1 MSIQVNSNSVD
12 AMKMWET
19 ILSSVG
25 DVQKTTTPEGKDSLT
40 VTIGEGEAARTV
52 TMVPDDLEL
61 PATADSAALDSLVAK
76 LAGLGL
82 EMTPDEIAAF
92 KEAATQVYAAA
103 TKALADVKAKSKGN
117 TMYDLYAL
125 MKLMVEVAQKQRD
138 AQREM
143 RNAENQLVQKAIQN
157 QADQQRD
164 AAWLGLVVGVTC
176 GLISAGISLGM
187 MIGQSSAASK
197 QSDLANNAGLD
208 ASSTKVD
215 MLKMADSQIHADQQL
230 ATIQNKV
237 GGETSNRVLN
247 EFNAK
252 VNGGEAGNLRMKFQE
267 ASSKL
272 DQAKATLGA
281 KEIQLEA
288 VKAVHAEKVGAQNT
302 AQQQYDAKAAEVGLA
317 DKQAAF
323 DQAAGAKQQYIREEM
338 NAGRA
343 PSQDE
348 LARLDNNT
356 AQAKA
361 ALDEAKQTLQ
371 PFETRL
377 ANAKLEVADAQG
389 NVANAQNDVT
399 LAKSA
404 VDTATTDLAK
414 AKSDYVET
422 LKSVGDEYAEKY
434 QVALDRQKNPPEGV
448 DKATLDADVKNARNE
463 MLMARALEAKALSE
477 PGVLSPAEH
486 KQLVG
491 GARMESDMALR
502 RLNESEDYK
511 QVGLRIQYLMG
522 MNGIVQAIGGTLQSM
537 SQNLSALEQAE
548 ATRQGAEQQR
558 ENEMLDQTKDLF
570 AQDQKVIDAVV
581 QLMQAVLQAE
591 TTSIRDAIQA

>member
-25 DVQKTTTPEGKDSLT
+25 NVQKTTTPEGKDSLT
-40 VTIGEGEAARTV
+40 VTIGEGAAARTV

-82 EMTPDEIAAF
+82 AMTPEEVAAF

-252 VNGGEAGNLRMKFQE
+252 VNGGEAGNLHVKFQE

-288 VKAVHAEKVGAQNT
+288 VKAVHAEKLGAQNT
-302 AQQQYDAKAAEVGLA
+302 AQQQYDTKAAEVGLA

-323 DQAAGAKQQYIREEM
+323 DQAAGAKQRYISEEM
-338 NAGRA
+338 SAGRA
-343 PSQDE
+343 PDQAKLTE
-348 LARLDNNT
+348 LDNNT

-361 ALDEAKQTLQ
+361 ALDEANQTLQ

-377 ANAKLEVADAQG
+377 ANAKIEVADAQG

-477 PGVLSPAEH
+477 PGLLSPAEH

-491 GARMESDMALR
+491 GARVENDMALN
-502 RLNESEDYK
+502 RLNQSEDYR

>member
-1 MSIQVNSNSVD
+1 M
-12 AMKMWET
+12 
-19 ILSSVG
+19 
-25 DVQKTTTPEGKDSLT
+25 QKTTTPEGKDSLT
-40 VTIGEGEAARTV
+40 VTIGEGAAARTV

-92 KEAATQVYAAA
+92 KEAATQVYAEA

-252 VNGGEAGNLRMKFQE
+252 VNGGEAGNLHVKFQE

-288 VKAVHAEKVGAQNT
+288 VKAVHAEKLGAQNT
-302 AQQQYDAKAAEVGLA
+302 AQQQYDTKAAEVGLA

-323 DQAAGAKQQYIREEM
+323 DQAAGAKQRYISEEM
-338 NAGRA
+338 SAGRA
-343 PSQDE
+343 PDQAKLTE
-348 LARLDNNT
+348 LDNNT

-361 ALDEAKQTLQ
+361 ALDEANQTLQ

-377 ANAKLEVADAQG
+377 ANAKIEVADAQG

-477 PGVLSPAEH
+477 PGLLSPAEH

-491 GARMESDMALR
+491 GARVENDMALN
-502 RLNESEDYK
+502 RLNQSEDYR

>member
-143 RNAENQLVQKAIQN
+143 RNTENQLVQKAIQN

-187 MIGQSSAASK
+187 MIGQSSAATK

-267 ASSKL
+267 ASTKL

-288 VKAVHAEKVGAQNT
+288 AKAVHAEKVGAQNT

-404 VDTATTDLAK
+404 VDTATADLAK

>member
-1 MSIQVNSNSVD
+1 MSMQVNNNAID
-12 AMKMWET
+12 AMKLWET
-19 ILSSVG
+19 ALASVG
-25 DVQKTTTPEGKDSLT
+25 DVQKTTTAEGKDALT
-40 VTIGEGEAARTV
+40 ITIGEGEAARTV
-52 TMVPDDLEL
+52 TMIPDDLEL
-61 PATADSAALDSLVAK
+61 PATADSAALDSLVSK

-82 EMTPDEIAAF
+82 EMTPEEVATF
-92 KEAATQVYAAA
+92 KEAATQVYSAA
-103 TKALADVKAKSKGN
+103 TKALADVKASSKGN
-117 TMYDLYAL
+117 TMFDLYAL

-143 RNAENQLVQKAIQN
+143 RNTENQLVQKAIQN

-187 MIGQSSAASK
+187 MIGQSSAATK
-197 QSDLANNAGLD
+197 QSDLANNAGLEVT
-208 ASSTKVD
+208 STKVD
-215 MLKMADSQIHADQQL
+215 MLKMSDTTIHADQQL

-237 GGETSNRVLN
+237 GGETSNRIAS
-247 EFNAK
+247 EFETK
-252 VNGGEAGNLRMKFQE
+252 VNGGEAGSLKGKFDE
-267 ASSKL
+267 ATQK
-272 DQAKATLGA
+272 
-281 KEIQLEA
+281 LEA
-288 VKAVHAEKVGAQNT
+288 AKLTLEAKNLNLEGARAVHGEKVGAQNA
-302 AQQQYDAKAAEVGLA
+302 AQQAYDAKAAEVGLA

-323 DQAAGAKQQYIREEM
+323 DQAVGAKQQYIREEM
-338 NAGRA
+338 SAHRA
-343 PSQDE
+343 PSQDR
-348 LARLDNNT
+348 LAELDNNT
-356 AQAKA
+356 TQAKA

-371 PFETRL
+371 PYETRL

-404 VDTATTDLAK
+404 IDTAKADLAK
-414 AKSDYVET
+414 AKSDYVTT

-448 DKATLDADVKNARNE
+448 DKKTLAAEVKNAKNE

-477 PGVLSPAEH
+477 PGLLSPAEQ
-486 KQLVG
+486 KQLVS
-491 GARMESDMALR
+491 AAKAENDLSLQ
-502 RLNESEDYK
+502 RLNSSEDYK
-511 QVGLRIQYLMG
+511 QAGLRIQYLMG

-537 SQNLSALEQAE
+537 SQNLSALQQAE
-548 ATRQGAEQQR
+548 ATREGAEQQR

>member
-1 MSIQVNSNSVD
+1 MSMQVNNNAID
-12 AMKMWET
+12 AMKLWET
-19 ILSSVG
+19 ALASVG
-25 DVQKTTTPEGKDSLT
+25 DVQKTTTAEGKDALT
-40 VTIGEGEAARTV
+40 ITIGEGEAARTV
-52 TMVPDDLEL
+52 TMIPDDLEL
-61 PATADSAALDSLVAK
+61 PATADSAALDSLVSK

-82 EMTPDEIAAF
+82 EMTPEEVATF
-92 KEAATQVYAAA
+92 KEAATQVYSAA
-103 TKALADVKAKSKGN
+103 TKALADVKASSKGN
-117 TMYDLYAL
+117 TMFDLYAL

-143 RNAENQLVQKAIQN
+143 RNTENQLVQKAIQN

-187 MIGQSSAASK
+187 MIGQSSAATK
-197 QSDLANNAGLD
+197 QSNLANNAGLEVT
-208 ASSTKVD
+208 STKVD
-215 MLKMADSQIHADQQL
+215 MLKMSDTTIHADQQL

-237 GGETSNRVLN
+237 GGETSNRIAS
-247 EFNAK
+247 EFETK
-252 VNGGEAGNLRMKFQE
+252 VNGGEAGNLKGKFDE
-267 ASSKL
+267 ATQK
-272 DQAKATLGA
+272 
-281 KEIQLEA
+281 LEA
-288 VKAVHAEKVGAQNT
+288 AKLTLEAKNLNLEGARAVHGEKVGALNA
-302 AQQQYDAKAAEVGLA
+302 AQQAYDAKAAEVGLA

-323 DQAAGAKQQYIREEM
+323 DQAVGAKQQYIREEM
-338 NAGRA
+338 SAHRA
-343 PSQDE
+343 PSQDR
-348 LARLDNNT
+348 LAELDNNT
-356 AQAKA
+356 TQAKA

-371 PFETRL
+371 PYETRL

-414 AKSDYVET
+414 AKSDYVTT

-448 DKATLDADVKNARNE
+448 DKKTLAAEVKNAKNE

-477 PGVLSPAEH
+477 PGLLSPAEQ
-486 KQLVG
+486 KQLVS
-491 GARMESDMALR
+491 AAKAENDLSLQ
-502 RLNESEDYK
+502 RLNSSEDYK
-511 QVGLRIQYLMG
+511 QAGLRIQYLMG

-537 SQNLSALEQAE
+537 SQNLSALQQAE
-548 ATRQGAEQQR
+548 ATREGAEQQR

>member
-40 VTIGEGEAARTV
+40 VTIGEGAAARTV

-76 LAGLGL
+76 
-82 EMTPDEIAAF
+82 AF
-92 KEAATQVYAAA
+92 KEAATQVYAEA

-272 DQAKATLGA
+272 EQAKATLGA

-288 VKAVHAEKVGAQNT
+288 AKAVHAEKVGAQNT

-477 PGVLSPAEH
+477 PGLLSPAEH

-491 GARMESDMALR
+491 GARVENDMALN
-502 RLNESEDYK
+502 RLNQSEDYR

>member
-1 MSIQVNSNSVD
+1 MSMQVNNNPVD

-19 ILSSVG
+19 VLASVG
-25 DVQKTTTPEGKDSLT
+25 DVQKTTTAEGKDALT
-40 VTIGEGEAARTV
+40 ITIGEGESARTV

-82 EMTPDEIAAF
+82 EMTPEEVAAF
-92 KEAATQVYAAA
+92 KDAAAQVYSAA
-103 TKALADVKAKSKGN
+103 TKALADVKANSKGN
-117 TMYDLYAL
+117 TMFDLYAL

-143 RNAENQLVQKAIQN
+143 RNTENQLIQKAIQN

-187 MIGQSSAASK
+187 MVGQSSAATK
-197 QSDLANNAGLD
+197 QSNLANNAGLEVT
-208 ASSTKVD
+208 STKVD
-215 MLKMADSQIHADQQL
+215 MLKMSDTTIHADQQL

-237 GGETSNRVLN
+237 GGETSNRVMN
-247 EFNAK
+247 EFNTK
-252 VNGGEAGNLRMKFQE
+252 VNGGEAGSLKGKFDE
-267 ASSKL
+267 ATQK
-272 DQAKATLGA
+272 
-281 KEIQLEA
+281 LEA
-288 VKAVHAEKVGAQNT
+288 AKLTLEAKNLNLEGARAVHGEKVGVQNT
-302 AQQQYDAKAAEVGLA
+302 AQQAYDAKAAEVGLA

-323 DQAAGAKQQYIREEM
+323 DQAVGAKQRYIREEM
-338 NAGRA
+338 SAGRS
-343 PSQDE
+343 PSQE
-348 LARLDNNT
+348 RLTELDNAT
-356 AQAKA
+356 VQAKA
-361 ALDEAKQTLQ
+361 TLDEAKQTLQ

-404 VDTATTDLAK
+404 IDTAKADLAK
-414 AKSDYVET
+414 AKNDYVTT

-448 DKATLDADVKNARNE
+448 SKSTLAAEVKTAKNE
-463 MLMARALEAKALSE
+463 MMMARALEAKALSE
-477 PGVLSPAEH
+477 PGLLSPAEQ
-486 KQLVG
+486 KQLVS
-491 GARMESDMALR
+491 AAKAENDLSLQ
-502 RLNESEDYK
+502 RLNSSEDYK
-511 QVGLRIQYLMG
+511 QAGLRIQYLMG

-537 SQNLSALEQAE
+537 SQNLSALQQAE
-548 ATRQGAEQQR
+548 ATREGAEQQR

>member
-1 MSIQVNSNSVD
+1 MSIQVNGNPVD
-12 AMKMWET
+12 AAKMWET

-25 DVQKTTTPEGKDSLT
+25 EVQKTTTADGKEALT
-40 VTIGEGEAARTV
+40 VTIGGGESVRTV

-61 PATADSAALDSLVAK
+61 PATADSASLDSLVKK

-82 EMTPDEIAAF
+82 EMTEEEIVAF

-103 TKALADVKAKSKGN
+103 TKALAEVKAKSRGN
-117 TMYDLYAL
+117 TMFDLYAL

-143 RNAENQLVQKAIQN
+143 RSTENLLVQKAIQN

-176 GLISAGISLGM
+176 GLISAGFSLGM

-197 QSDLANNAGLD
+197 QSSLANNAGLD
-208 ASSTKVD
+208 AATTKVD
-215 MLKMADSQIHADQQL
+215 MLKMADSPVHANQQL

-237 GGETSNRVLN
+237 GGETSNNVLH

-252 VNGGEAGNLRMKFQE
+252 VNGGEAGNLKAKFTDAETKLENAKLTLE
-267 ASSKL
+267 AK
-272 DQAKATLGA
+272 K
-281 KEIQLEA
+281 IHLEA

-302 AQQQYDAKAAEVGLA
+302 AQQAYDAKAAEVGLEG
-317 DKQAAF
+317 KQAAF
-323 DQAAGAKQQYIREEM
+323 DQAVGAKQQYIRDEM

-343 PSQDE
+343 PAQDE
-348 LARLDNNT
+348 LTRLDNNT

-371 PFETRL
+371 PYETRL
-377 ANAKLEVADAQG
+377 SNAKLEVADAQG

-399 LAKSA
+399 LAESA
-404 VDTATTDLAK
+404 IDTAKADLAK

-434 QVALDRQKNPPEGV
+434 QVALDRQKNPPEGA
-448 DKATLDADVKNARNE
+448 DKATLDADVKKARNE

-486 KQLVG
+486 KQLVS
-491 GARMESDMALR
+491 GAKMENDIALR

-511 QVGLRIQYLMG
+511 QAGMRIQRLMG
-522 MNGIVQAIGGTLQSM
+522 FNGIIMAIGGTLQSM
-537 SQNLSALEQAE
+537 TQNLSALQQAE

-570 AQDQKVIDAVV
+570 AQDQKVIDAVI

>member
-25 DVQKTTTPEGKDSLT
+25 DVQKTTTAEGKDSLT

-52 TMVPDDLEL
+52 TMIPDDLEL

-82 EMTPDEIAAF
+82 EMTPDEVAAF

-103 TKALADVKAKSKGN
+103 TKALADVKASSKGN
-117 TMYDLYAL
+117 TMFDLYAL

-187 MIGQSSAASK
+187 MIGQSSAATK

-252 VNGGEAGNLRMKFQE
+252 VNGGEAGNLHAKFQE

-272 DQAKATLGA
+272 EQAKATLGA

-288 VKAVHAEKVGAQNT
+288 AKAVHSEKVGAQNT

-404 VDTATTDLAK
+404 VDTATADLAK

-448 DKATLDADVKNARNE
+448 SKATLDADVKNARNE

>member
-40 VTIGEGEAARTV
+40 VTIGEGAAARTV

-92 KEAATQVYAAA
+92 KEAATQVYAEA

-252 VNGGEAGNLRMKFQE
+252 VNGGEAGNLHVKFQE

-288 VKAVHAEKVGAQNT
+288 VKAVHAEKLGAQNT
-302 AQQQYDAKAAEVGLA
+302 AQQQYDTKAAEVGLA

-323 DQAAGAKQQYIREEM
+323 DQAAGAKQRYISEEM
-338 NAGRA
+338 SAGRA
-343 PSQDE
+343 PDQAKLTE
-348 LARLDNNT
+348 LDNNT

-361 ALDEAKQTLQ
+361 ALDEANQTLQ

-377 ANAKLEVADAQG
+377 ANAKIEVADAQG

-477 PGVLSPAEH
+477 PGLLSPAEH

-491 GARMESDMALR
+491 GARVENDMALN
-502 RLNESEDYK
+502 RLNQSEDYR

-548 ATRQGAEQQR
+548 ATRQGAAQQR

>member
-1 MSIQVNSNSVD
+1 MSMQVNNNSVE
-12 AMKMWET
+12 ASKMWET
-19 ILSSVG
+19 LLSSIG
-25 DVQKTTTPEGKDSLT
+25 DVQKTTTAEGKEALT
-40 VTIGEGEAARTV
+40 VTVGEGESVRTI

-61 PATADSAALDSLVAK
+61 PQTADSAALDSLVSK
-76 LAGLGL
+76 IAGLGF
-82 EMTPDEIAAF
+82 EMTDAEVATF
-92 KEAATQVYAAA
+92 KEAVTQAYGAASQ
-103 TKALADVKAKSKGN
+103 ALSDVKSNSKGN
-117 TMYDLYAL
+117 MMFDLYAL

-176 GLISAGISLGM
+176 GLISAGISIGM
-187 MIGQSSAASK
+187 MVGQSSAASK
-197 QSDLANNAGLD
+197 QSQLANNAGLD
-208 ASSTKVD
+208 ATSTKVD
-215 MLKMADSQIHADQQL
+215 MLKMTDSQVHADQQL

-237 GGETSNRVLN
+237 GGETSNRVAA
-247 EFNAK
+247 EFNTK
-252 VNGGEAGNLRMKFQE
+252 VNGGEAGNLRTKF
-267 ASSKL
+267 L
-272 DQAKATLGA
+272 DAGTNLENAKMT
-281 KEIQLEA
+281 LEA
-288 VKAVHAEKVGAQNT
+288 REIHLEATKAVHAEKVGAQNT
-302 AQQQYDAKAAEVGLA
+302 AQQAYDAKAAEVGLA

-323 DQAAGAKQQYIREEM
+323 DQAVGAKQQYIREEM
-338 NAGRA
+338 SAGKA
-343 PSQDE
+343 PSQERLAE
-348 LARLDNNT
+348 LDANT

-361 ALDEAKQTLQ
+361 SLDEAKQTLQ
-371 PFETRL
+371 PYETRL
-377 ANAKLEVADAQG
+377 ANAKIEVADAQG
-389 NVANAQNDVT
+389 NVANAQNDIT

-404 VDTATTDLAK
+404 IDTAKADLAK

-448 DKATLDADVKNARNE
+448 DKKTLAADVKNAKNE
-463 MLMARALEAKALSE
+463 MLMARALEAKALAE
-477 PGVLSPAEH
+477 PGVLDPAEQ
-486 KQLVG
+486 KQLVS
-491 GARMESDMALR
+491 GAKAENDISLR

-511 QVGLRIQYLMG
+511 QAGHRLQFLMG

-537 SQNLSALEQAE
+537 SQNLSALQQAE

-591 TTSIRDAIQA
+591 TASMRDAIQA

>member
-25 DVQKTTTPEGKDSLT
+25 DVQKTTTPEGKNSLT
-40 VTIGEGEAARTV
+40 VTIGEGAAARTV

-61 PATADSAALDSLVAK
+61 PATADSASLDSLVAK

-82 EMTPDEIAAF
+82 AMTPEEVVAF

-143 RNAENQLVQKAIQN
+143 RNTENQLVQKAIQN

-187 MIGQSSAASK
+187 MLGQSFSAAK
-197 QSDLANNAGLD
+197 QSNLASNAGLD

-272 DQAKATLGA
+272 EQAKATLGA

-288 VKAVHAEKVGAQNT
+288 AKAVHAEKVGAQNT

-317 DKQAAF
+317 EKQAAF

-404 VDTATTDLAK
+404 VDTATADLAK
-414 AKSDYVET
+414 AKSDYIET

-448 DKATLDADVKNARNE
+448 SKATLDADVKNARNE

>member
-40 VTIGEGEAARTV
+40 VTIGEGAAVRTV

-82 EMTPDEIAAF
+82 EMTSDEIVAF

-103 TKALADVKAKSKGN
+103 TKALADVKASSKGN
-117 TMYDLYAL
+117 TMFDLYAL

-187 MIGQSSAASK
+187 MLGQSSAASK

-272 DQAKATLGA
+272 EQANATLGA
-281 KEIQLEA
+281 KELQLEA
-288 VKAVHAEKVGAQNT
+288 AKAVHAEKVGAQNT

-317 DKQAAF
+317 EKQAAF

-404 VDTATTDLAK
+404 VDTATADLAK
-414 AKSDYVET
+414 AKNDYVET

-463 MLMARALEAKALSE
+463 MMMARALEAKALSE

>member
-82 EMTPDEIAAF
+82 AMTPEEVAAF

-197 QSDLANNAGLD
+197 QSNLANNAGLD

-252 VNGGEAGNLRMKFQE
+252 VNGGEAGNLHTKFQE

-272 DQAKATLGA
+272 DQAKATLGV

-288 VKAVHAEKVGAQNT
+288 AKAVHAEKVGAQNT

-323 DQAAGAKQQYIREEM
+323 DQAAGAKQQYIREEI

-377 ANAKLEVADAQG
+377 ANAKLEVTDAQG

>member
-103 TKALADVKAKSKGN
+103 TKALSDVKARSNGN
-117 TMYDLYAL
+117 TMFDLYAL

-143 RNAENQLVQKAIQN
+143 RNTENQLVQKAIQN

-197 QSDLANNAGLD
+197 QSNLANNAGLD

-281 KEIQLEA
+281 K
-288 VKAVHAEKVGAQNT
+288 
-302 AQQQYDAKAAEVGLA
+302 
-317 DKQAAF
+317 
-323 DQAAGAKQQYIREEM
+323 
-338 NAGRA
+338 
-343 PSQDE
+343 
-348 LARLDNNT
+348 
-356 AQAKA
+356 
-361 ALDEAKQTLQ
+361 
-371 PFETRL
+371 
-377 ANAKLEVADAQG
+377 
-389 NVANAQNDVT
+389 
-399 LAKSA
+399 
-404 VDTATTDLAK
+404 
-414 AKSDYVET
+414 
-422 LKSVGDEYAEKY
+422 
-434 QVALDRQKNPPEGV
+434 
-448 DKATLDADVKNARNE
+448 
-463 MLMARALEAKALSE
+463 
-477 PGVLSPAEH
+477 
-486 KQLVG
+486 
-491 GARMESDMALR
+491 
-502 RLNESEDYK
+502 
-511 QVGLRIQYLMG
+511 
-522 MNGIVQAIGGTLQSM
+522 
-537 SQNLSALEQAE
+537 
-548 ATRQGAEQQR
+548 
-558 ENEMLDQTKDLF
+558 
-570 AQDQKVIDAVV
+570 
-581 QLMQAVLQAE
+581 
-591 TTSIRDAIQA
+591 

>member
-25 DVQKTTTPEGKDSLT
+25 DVQKTTTAEGKDSLT

-82 EMTPDEIAAF
+82 EMTPDEVAAF
-92 KEAATQVYAAA
+92 KEAATQVYSAA
-103 TKALADVKAKSKGN
+103 TKALTDVKANSKGN
-117 TMYDLYAL
+117 TMFDLYAL

-208 ASSTKVD
+208 VTSTKVD

-237 GGETSNRVLN
+237 GGETSNRVLH
-247 EFNAK
+247 EFDTK
-252 VNGGEAGNLRMKFQE
+252 VNGGEAGNLRVKYLE

-288 VKAVHAEKVGAQNT
+288 AKAVHAEKVGAQNT

-317 DKQAAF
+317 EKQAAF
-323 DQAAGAKQQYIREEM
+323 EQAAGAKQQYIREEI
-338 NAGRA
+338 NAGRS

-377 ANAKLEVADAQG
+377 ANAKLEVTDAQG

-422 LKSVGDEYAEKY
+422 LKSVGDEYADKY

-448 DKATLDADVKNARNE
+448 DKATLAAEVKNAKNE

-477 PGVLSPAEH
+477 PGLLSPAEQ
-486 KQLVG
+486 KQLVS
-491 GARMESDMALR
+491 GARVENDMALN
-502 RLNESEDYK
+502 RLNQSEDYR

>member
-1 MSIQVNSNSVD
+1 MSMQVNNNAID
-12 AMKMWET
+12 AMKLWET
-19 ILSSVG
+19 ALASVG
-25 DVQKTTTPEGKDSLT
+25 DVQKTTTAEGKDALT
-40 VTIGEGEAARTV
+40 ITIGEGEAARTV
-52 TMVPDDLEL
+52 TMIPDDLEL
-61 PATADSAALDSLVAK
+61 PATADSAALDSLVSK

-82 EMTPDEIAAF
+82 EMTPEEVATF
-92 KEAATQVYAAA
+92 KEAATQVYSAA
-103 TKALADVKAKSKGN
+103 TKALADVKASSKGN
-117 TMYDLYAL
+117 TMFDLYAL

-143 RNAENQLVQKAIQN
+143 RNTENQLVQKAIQN

-187 MIGQSSAASK
+187 MIGQSSAATK
-197 QSDLANNAGLD
+197 QSNLANNAGLEVT
-208 ASSTKVD
+208 STKVD
-215 MLKMADSQIHADQQL
+215 MLKMSDTTIHADQQL

-237 GGETSNRVLN
+237 GGETSNRIAS
-247 EFNAK
+247 EFETK
-252 VNGGEAGNLRMKFQE
+252 VNGGEAGSLKGKFDE
-267 ASSKL
+267 ATQK
-272 DQAKATLGA
+272 
-281 KEIQLEA
+281 LEA
-288 VKAVHAEKVGAQNT
+288 AKLTLEAKNLNLEGARAVHGEKVGAQNA
-302 AQQQYDAKAAEVGLA
+302 AQQAYDAKAAEVGLA

-323 DQAAGAKQQYIREEM
+323 DQAVGAKQQYIREEM
-338 NAGRA
+338 SAHRA
-343 PSQDE
+343 PSQDR
-348 LARLDNNT
+348 LAELDNNT
-356 AQAKA
+356 TQAKA

-371 PFETRL
+371 PYETRL

-404 VDTATTDLAK
+404 IDTAKADLAK
-414 AKSDYVET
+414 AKSDYVTT

-448 DKATLDADVKNARNE
+448 DKKTLAAEVKNAKNE

-477 PGVLSPAEH
+477 PGLLSPAEQ
-486 KQLVG
+486 KQLVS
-491 GARMESDMALR
+491 AAKAENDLSLQ
-502 RLNESEDYK
+502 RLNSSEDYK
-511 QVGLRIQYLMG
+511 QAGLRIQYLMG

-537 SQNLSALEQAE
+537 SQNLSALQQAE
-548 ATRQGAEQQR
+548 ATREGAEQQR

>member
-61 PATADSAALDSLVAK
+61 PATADSAALDTLVSK

-82 EMTPDEIAAF
+82 EMTPEEVAVF
-92 KEAATQVYAAA
+92 KEAATQVYGAA
-103 TKALADVKAKSKGN
+103 TKALSDVKASSKGN
-117 TMYDLYAL
+117 TMFDLYAL

-176 GLISAGISLGM
+176 GLLSAGISLGM

-208 ASSTKVD
+208 VTSTKVD

-237 GGETSNRVLN
+237 GGETSNRVVN
-247 EFNAK
+247 EFNNK
-252 VNGGEAGNLRMKFQE
+252 VNGGEAGNLRVKYLE

-288 VKAVHAEKVGAQNT
+288 AKAVHSEKVGAQNT

-317 DKQAAF
+317 EKQAAF
-323 DQAAGAKQQYIREEM
+323 EQAAGAKQRYISEELR
-338 NAGRA
+338 AGRA
-343 PSQDE
+343 PAQDRLTE
-348 LARLDNNT
+348 LDNAT

-361 ALDEAKQTLQ
+361 ALDEATQTLQ
-371 PFETRL
+371 PVETRL
-377 ANAKLEVADAQG
+377 VNAKLEVADAQG

-414 AKSDYVET
+414 AKNDYVET
-422 LKSVGDEYAEKY
+422 LKSVGDEYADKY

-448 DKATLDADVKNARNE
+448 DKATLAAEVKNAKNE

-477 PGVLSPAEH
+477 PGLLSPAEQ
-486 KQLVG
+486 KQLVS
-491 GARMESDMALR
+491 GARVENDMALN
-502 RLNESEDYK
+502 RLNQSEDYR

>member
-1 MSIQVNSNSVD
+1 MSMQVNNNAID
-12 AMKMWET
+12 AMKLWET
-19 ILSSVG
+19 ALASVG
-25 DVQKTTTPEGKDSLT
+25 DVQKTTTAEGKDALT
-40 VTIGEGEAARTV
+40 ITIGEGEAARTV
-52 TMVPDDLEL
+52 TMIPDDLEL
-61 PATADSAALDSLVAK
+61 PATADSAALDSLVSK

-82 EMTPDEIAAF
+82 EMTPEEVATF
-92 KEAATQVYAAA
+92 KEAATQVYSAA
-103 TKALADVKAKSKGN
+103 TKALADVKASSKGN
-117 TMYDLYAL
+117 TMFDLYAL

-143 RNAENQLVQKAIQN
+143 RNTENQLVQKAIQN

-187 MIGQSSAASK
+187 MIGQSSAATK
-197 QSDLANNAGLD
+197 QSNLANNAGLEVT
-208 ASSTKVD
+208 STKVD
-215 MLKMADSQIHADQQL
+215 MLKMSDTTIHADQQL

-237 GGETSNRVLN
+237 GGETSNRIAS
-247 EFNAK
+247 EFETK
-252 VNGGEAGNLRMKFQE
+252 VNGGEAGSLKGKFDE
-267 ASSKL
+267 ATQK
-272 DQAKATLGA
+272 
-281 KEIQLEA
+281 LEA
-288 VKAVHAEKVGAQNT
+288 AKLTLEAKNLNLEGARAVHGEKVGAQNA
-302 AQQQYDAKAAEVGLA
+302 AQQAYDAKAAEVGLA

-323 DQAAGAKQQYIREEM
+323 DQAVGAKQQYIREEM
-338 NAGRA
+338 SAHRA
-343 PSQDE
+343 PSQDR
-348 LARLDNNT
+348 LAELDNNT
-356 AQAKA
+356 TQAKA

-371 PFETRL
+371 PYETRL

-404 VDTATTDLAK
+404 IDTAKADLAK
-414 AKSDYVET
+414 AKSDYVTT

-448 DKATLDADVKNARNE
+448 DKKTLAAEVKTAKNE

-477 PGVLSPAEH
+477 PGLLSPAEQ
-486 KQLVG
+486 KQLVS
-491 GARMESDMALR
+491 AAKAENDLSLQ
-502 RLNESEDYK
+502 RLNSSEDYK
-511 QVGLRIQYLMG
+511 QAGLRIQYLMG

-537 SQNLSALEQAE
+537 SQNLSALQQAE
-548 ATRQGAEQQR
+548 ATREGAEQQR

>member
-1 MSIQVNSNSVD
+1 MSMQVNNNAID
-12 AMKMWET
+12 AMKLWET
-19 ILSSVG
+19 ALASVG
-25 DVQKTTTPEGKDSLT
+25 DVQKTTTAEGKDALT
-40 VTIGEGEAARTV
+40 ITIGEGEAARTV
-52 TMVPDDLEL
+52 TMIPDDLEL
-61 PATADSAALDSLVAK
+61 PATADSAALDSLVSK

-82 EMTPDEIAAF
+82 EMTPEEVATF
-92 KEAATQVYAAA
+92 KEAATQVYSAA
-103 TKALADVKAKSKGN
+103 TKALADVKASSKGN
-117 TMYDLYAL
+117 TMFDLYAL

-143 RNAENQLVQKAIQN
+143 RNTENQLVQKAIQN

-187 MIGQSSAASK
+187 MIGQSSAATK
-197 QSDLANNAGLD
+197 QSNLANNAGLEVT
-208 ASSTKVD
+208 STKVD
-215 MLKMADSQIHADQQL
+215 MLKMSDTTIHADQQL

-237 GGETSNRVLN
+237 GGETSNRIAS
-247 EFNAK
+247 EFETK
-252 VNGGEAGNLRMKFQE
+252 VNGGEAGSLKGKFDE
-267 ASSKL
+267 ATQK
-272 DQAKATLGA
+272 
-281 KEIQLEA
+281 LEA
-288 VKAVHAEKVGAQNT
+288 AKLTLEAKNLNLEGARAVHGEKVGAQNA
-302 AQQQYDAKAAEVGLA
+302 AQQAYDAKAAEVGLA

-323 DQAAGAKQQYIREEM
+323 DQAVGAKQQYIREEM
-338 NAGRA
+338 SAHRA
-343 PSQDE
+343 PSQE
-348 LARLDNNT
+348 RLAELDNNT
-356 AQAKA
+356 TQAKA

-371 PFETRL
+371 PYETRL

-404 VDTATTDLAK
+404 IDTAKADLAK
-414 AKSDYVET
+414 AKSDYVTT

-448 DKATLDADVKNARNE
+448 DKKTLAAEVKTAKNE

-477 PGVLSPAEH
+477 PGLLSPAEQ
-486 KQLVG
+486 KQLVS
-491 GARMESDMALR
+491 AAKAENDLSLQ
-502 RLNESEDYK
+502 RLNSSEDYK
-511 QVGLRIQYLMG
+511 QAGLRIQYLMG

-537 SQNLSALEQAE
+537 SQNLSALQQAE
-548 ATRQGAEQQR
+548 ATREGAEQQR

>member
-1 MSIQVNSNSVD
+1 MSMQVNNNAID
-12 AMKMWET
+12 AMKLWET
-19 ILSSVG
+19 ALASVG
-25 DVQKTTTPEGKDSLT
+25 DVQKTTTAEGKDALT
-40 VTIGEGEAARTV
+40 ITIGEGEAARTV

-61 PATADSAALDSLVAK
+61 PATADSAALDSLVSK

-82 EMTPDEIAAF
+82 EMTPEEVATF
-92 KEAATQVYAAA
+92 KEAAAQVYSAA
-103 TKALADVKAKSKGN
+103 TKALAEVKASSKGN
-117 TMYDLYAL
+117 TMFDLYAL

-143 RNAENQLVQKAIQN
+143 RSTENQLIQKAIQN

-187 MIGQSSAASK
+187 MIGQSSAATK

-208 ASSTKVD
+208 VTSTKVD
-215 MLKMADSQIHADQQL
+215 MLKMSDTTIHADQQL

-237 GGETSNRVLN
+237 GGETSNRVVN
-247 EFNAK
+247 EFETK
-252 VNGGEAGNLRMKFQE
+252 VNGGEAGNLKGKFEE
-267 ASSKL
+267 ATQK
-272 DQAKATLGA
+272 
-281 KEIQLEA
+281 LEA
-288 VKAVHAEKVGAQNT
+288 AKLTLEAKNLNLEGAKAVHAEKLGAQTT

-323 DQAAGAKQQYIREEM
+323 DQAVGAKQRYIREEM
-338 NAGRA
+338 SAGRS
-343 PSQDE
+343 PSQDRLTE
-348 LARLDNNT
+348 LDNNT

-361 ALDEAKQTLQ
+361 ALDEATQTLQ

-399 LAKSA
+399 LAQSA

-448 DKATLDADVKNARNE
+448 DKATLDAEVKTAKNE

-477 PGVLSPAEH
+477 PGLLSPAEQ
-486 KQLVG
+486 KQLVS
-491 GARMESDMALR
+491 AAKAENDLSLR

-511 QVGLRIQYLMG
+511 QAGLRIQYLMG

-537 SQNLSALEQAE
+537 SQNLSALQQAE
-548 ATRQGAEQQR
+548 ATREGAEQQR

-591 TTSIRDAIQA
+591 TASIRDAIQA

>member
-40 VTIGEGEAARTV
+40 VTIGEGAAARTV

-92 KEAATQVYAAA
+92 KEAATQVYAEA

-252 VNGGEAGNLRMKFQE
+252 VNGGEAGNLHVKFQE

-288 VKAVHAEKVGAQNT
+288 VKAVHAEKLGAQNT
-302 AQQQYDAKAAEVGLA
+302 AQQQYDTKAAEVGLA

-323 DQAAGAKQQYIREEM
+323 DQAAGAKQRYISEEM
-338 NAGRA
+338 SAGRA

-477 PGVLSPAEH
+477 PGLLSPAEH

-491 GARMESDMALR
+491 GARVENDMALN
-502 RLNESEDYK
+502 RLNQSEDYR

>member
-103 TKALADVKAKSKGN
+103 TKALADVKASSKGN
-117 TMYDLYAL
+117 TMFDLYAL

-143 RNAENQLVQKAIQN
+143 RNTENQLVQKAIQN

-252 VNGGEAGNLRMKFQE
+252 VNGGEAGNLHAKFQE

-272 DQAKATLGA
+272 EQAKATLGA

-404 VDTATTDLAK
+404 VDTATADLAK
-414 AKSDYVET
+414 AKNDYVET

>member
-40 VTIGEGEAARTV
+40 VTIGEGAAVRTV

-61 PATADSAALDSLVAK
+61 PATADSAALDSLVSK

-103 TKALADVKAKSKGN
+103 TKALADVKASSKGN
-117 TMYDLYAL
+117 TMFDLYAL
-125 MKLMVEVAQKQRD
+125 MKLMIEVAQKQRD

-187 MIGQSSAASK
+187 MIGQSSAATK

-208 ASSTKVD
+208 VSSTKVD

-252 VNGGEAGNLRMKFQE
+252 VNGGEAGNLHAKFQE

-272 DQAKATLGA
+272 EQAKATLGA

-377 ANAKLEVADAQG
+377 ANAKLEVSDAQG

-404 VDTATTDLAK
+404 VDTATADLAK
-414 AKSDYVET
+414 AKNDYVET

-448 DKATLDADVKNARNE
+448 DKATLDADVKNAKNE

>member
-40 VTIGEGEAARTV
+40 VTIGEGAAARTV

-92 KEAATQVYAAA
+92 KEAATQVYAEA

-252 VNGGEAGNLRMKFQE
+252 VNGGEAGNLHVKFQE

-288 VKAVHAEKVGAQNT
+288 VKAVHAEKLGAQNT
-302 AQQQYDAKAAEVGLA
+302 AQQQYDTKAAEVGLA

-323 DQAAGAKQQYIREEM
+323 DQAAGAKQRYISEEM
-338 NAGRA
+338 SAGRA
-343 PSQDE
+343 PDQAKLTE
-348 LARLDNNT
+348 LDNNT

-361 ALDEAKQTLQ
+361 ALDEANQTLQ

-377 ANAKLEVADAQG
+377 ANAKIEVADAQG

-477 PGVLSPAEH
+477 PGLLSPAEH

-491 GARMESDMALR
+491 GARVENDMALN
-502 RLNESEDYK
+502 RLNQSEDYR

>member
-1 MSIQVNSNSVD
+1 MSMQVNNNPVD

-19 ILSSVG
+19 VLASVG
-25 DVQKTTTPEGKDSLT
+25 DVQKTTTAEGKDALT
-40 VTIGEGEAARTV
+40 ITIGEGEAARTV

-82 EMTPDEIAAF
+82 EMTPEEVAAF
-92 KEAATQVYAAA
+92 KDAAAQVYSAA
-103 TKALADVKAKSKGN
+103 TKALADVKANSKGN
-117 TMYDLYAL
+117 TMFDLYAL

-143 RNAENQLVQKAIQN
+143 RNTENQLIQKAIQN

-187 MIGQSSAASK
+187 MVGQSSAATK
-197 QSDLANNAGLD
+197 QSNLANNAGLD

-247 EFNAK
+247 EFDAK
-252 VNGGEAGNLRMKFQE
+252 VNGGEAGNLKAKFQE

-272 DQAKATLGA
+272 EQAQATFEA
-281 KEIQLEA
+281 KNIQLEA
-288 VKAVHAEKVGAQNT
+288 AKAVHSEKVGAQNT

-317 DKQAAF
+317 EKQAAF
-323 DQAAGAKQQYIREEM
+323 EQAAGAKQKYIRDEL
-338 NAGRA
+338 NAGRS
-343 PSQDE
+343 PSQE
-348 LARLDNNT
+348 RLTELDNAT

-361 ALDEAKQTLQ
+361 TLDEAKQTLQ

-377 ANAKLEVADAQG
+377 ANAKLEVTDAQG

-404 VDTATTDLAK
+404 LDTAKADLAK
-414 AKSDYVET
+414 AKSDYVTT

-477 PGVLSPAEH
+477 PGLLSPAEQ
-486 KQLVG
+486 KQLVS
-491 GARMESDMALR
+491 AAKAENDLSLQ
-502 RLNESEDYK
+502 RLNSSEDYK
-511 QVGLRIQYLMG
+511 QAGLRIQYLMG

-558 ENEMLDQTKDLF
+558 ESEMLDQTKDLF